1 MRRKNDKRGKLLYES
16 DEKQM
21 AMTASKRER
30 KKKGKEESDVTVYL

>member
-1 MRRKNDKRGKLLYES
+1 MIRGGKLLYES

-30 KKKGKEESDVTVYL
+30 EKKKGKEESDVTVYL

>member
-30 KKKGKEESDVTVYL
+30 KKREGGE